1 SLALMAAI
9 VAGLLIIRY
18 QVLRTPAAELMRMA
32 GLPRAL
38 DPVLVPILSPRP
50 EYAAPF
56 ALASPVFAGQ
66 WWWAIFIMAVWGCSA
81 CGEEL
86 VFRGVLLPA
95 TRRAFGRWRGVM
107 NGLLFALY
115 HVHRPWAIPFR
126 AIEAIAIVRPAVA
139 FSSTVMAIAIRG
151 AEGIVV
157 LALVLMAV
165 LTPPFRTL
173 STPLELPTVTW
184 HPAPA
189 RLGRGA
195 IRELPP
201 RNNAGGVD
209 VRGCDL
215 SAMDLRAASDALG
228 RAWFDDRTIWPGPDQ
243 MPPDFDPAR
252 ILETGKA
259 PGLGVRRLHEQGIT
273 GLGIGIGVVDRPL
286 LTGHEEYRSQ
296 LDWYEEID
304 AGASDRAQM
313 HGAAVASL
321 AVGRT
326 VGVAPDARLFYVGI
340 SEAGALRDLANRARG
355 VRRLLE
361 ISRRLPEGRKI
372 QVVAMSMGWDAFM
385 PGYDDIEAAVRQAR
399 ADGIFFVS
407 SNLEQVYGFRFHG
420 LGRGVLADPD
430 QTESYGPGL
439 FWADDFDRAWAGSDE
454 RAGQAQMFFRDR
466 LLVPMDARTAASP
479 TGNREYVFYRAGGWS
494 WSIPYIAGVYAL
506 AAQVNPVLTPERF
519 WSAALSTGRTMVLV
533 RNGAEIPFG
542 LIIDPPGLIAALG
555 R

>member
-1 SLALMAAI
+1 VPTAPVKLYWLLLPLVTLAHVALVAWLLWREDGRWTVRGVVRRLRLNLPRLRVTGDPAPSRLWWILPWSVALMAAI
-9 VAGLLIIRY
+9 VAGLLIIRF
-18 QVLRTPAAELMRMA
+18 QVLLMPAAELMRMA

-95 TRRAFGRWRGVM
+95 TRRAFGRRRGVM

-209 VRGCDL
+209 VGAVTCRRWT
-215 SAMDLRAASDALG
+215 SARRPMRWAVPGSMTGRSG
-228 RAWFDDRTIWPGPDQ
+228 RARIRCPPISTRHASWKPGRRRGSES
-243 MPPDFDPAR
+243 AGCTSR
-252 ILETGKA
+252 ES
-259 PGLGVRRLHEQGIT
+259 PGC
-273 GLGIGIGVVDRPL
+273 
-286 LTGHEEYRSQ
+286 
-296 LDWYEEID
+296 
-304 AGASDRAQM
+304 
-313 HGAAVASL
+313 
-321 AVGRT
+321 
-326 VGVAPDARLFYVGI
+326 
-340 SEAGALRDLANRARG
+340 
-355 VRRLLE
+355 
-361 ISRRLPEGRKI
+361 
-372 QVVAMSMGWDAFM
+372 
-385 PGYDDIEAAVRQAR
+385 
-399 ADGIFFVS
+399 
-407 SNLEQVYGFRFHG
+407 
-420 LGRGVLADPD
+420 
-430 QTESYGPGL
+430 
-439 FWADDFDRAWAGSDE
+439 GS
-454 RAGQAQMFFRDR
+454 
-466 LLVPMDARTAASP
+466 
-479 TGNREYVFYRAGGWS
+479 
-494 WSIPYIAGVYAL
+494 AL
-506 AAQVNPVLTPERF
+506 A
-519 WSAALSTGRTMVLV
+519 SSIGRS
-533 RNGAEIPFG
+533 
-542 LIIDPPGLIAALG
+542 
-555 R
+555 